1 MWFFCVPQRK
11 ENQMNTILILFLI
24 IISSGFLIYFYKS
37 IQKGSIYIE
46 DYDEEEKYDM
56 NYIVD
61 YVNEAFNNI
70 LRTNL
75 YEMNLSRDE
84 FKKKARNKEQLRK
97 ALKTCSYG
105 NISDKNYV
113 KDFIKDILLKH
124 YGLNEGTLIK

>member
-1 MWFFCVPQRK
+1 
-11 ENQMNTILILFLI
+11 MNTILILFLI